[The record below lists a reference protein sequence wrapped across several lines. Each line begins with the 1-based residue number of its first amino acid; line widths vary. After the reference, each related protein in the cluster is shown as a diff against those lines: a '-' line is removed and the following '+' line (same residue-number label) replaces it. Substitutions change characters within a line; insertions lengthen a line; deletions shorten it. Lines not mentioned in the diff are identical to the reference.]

1 MRLGDFFVE
10 IGIKTNKDNVKAIE
24 KTIDSLEQLQKEVK
38 REIELEKELAAAQ
51 TEEQKARIKKKYAL
65 EKEIDVQKTNLKQ
78 QIAMINNFKGMIKG
92 AIATAT
98 AITMVVGVVDRM
110 VTSLYRGNQQLMNF
124 SHTTG
129 ISIGTLTKYANA
141 NVSANPLATIE
152 GTASSLRNVA
162 QNLWDIQLG
171 RGDVTAYQELSY
183 FSGQAVEPYGKSLEQ
198 VIESVRSALR
208 NIPNDVQATNLIQ
221 RMGFS
226 PDDLMMLRMTREEF
240 EKTQNVFLSA
250 TQRRE
255 LERYGKELNLIHLRA
270 KKLYQEVLIKIF
282 PTLIRILEP
291 IVKIGENLMHGYQY
305 LEKMPRVLSTIKL
318 AVLAIVTVINPLLGG
333 LTMLYLMIDD
343 IVGYF
348 MGKESALGY
357 LLYYLDE
364 LKENLSKSFNANPF
378 IQSIK
383 DIGKAINESFT
394 GKGFEYLSMILN
406 LSKALTNPFD
416 AIKMSGLA
424 FQGAG
429 ALASNIFNQTNN
441 LSIMTNNPAVA
452 NQSITAVTT
461 NNQNNTVR

>member
-51 TEEQKARIKKKYAL
+51 TEEQKARIKKKYSL

-78 QIAMINNFKGMIKG
+78 QTAVINNFKDMIKG
-92 AIATAT
+92 AIAAAA
-98 AITMVVGVVDRM
+98 AISMVVGVVDRM
-110 VTSLYRGNQQLMNF
+110 TTSLYKSNQHLMNF
-124 SHTTG
+124 SYTTG

-141 NVSANPLATIE
+141 NVSTNPLATIE
-152 GTASSLRNVA
+152 GTASSLRNVT

-171 RGDVTAYQELSY
+171 RGDVSAYQELSY

-198 VIESVRSALR
+198 VIESVRSALK

-250 TQRRE
+250 SQRRE
-255 LERYGKELNLIHLRA
+255 LERYGKEFNIIHLRA
-270 KKLYQEVLIKIF
+270 KKLFQEVLIKIF

-291 IVKIGENLMHGYQY
+291 IVRIGENLMRGYEY
-305 LEKMPRVLSTIKL
+305 LEKMPRVLSAIKL
-318 AVLAIVTVINPLLGG
+318 AVIGIVTAINPLWGG

-383 DIGKAINESFT
+383 DIGNAINESFN
-394 GKGFEYLSMILN
+394 GKGFEYLKMVIG
-406 LSKALTNPFD
+406 LSNALTSPFG
-416 AIKMSGLA
+416 AITGLTGLA
-424 FQGAG
+424 FQGAN
-429 ALASNIFNQTNN
+429 AVTNTYNQTNN